1 MPNLVELE
9 SAMPVAPLKLLA
21 LDSCKELGD
30 RVNEYLVDFRK
41 NVHNDIKQ
49 DPAFRGYSE
58 ENYLIKAACPRFGS
72 GEGKG
77 VLSESVRGKDVFLM
91 VDVCNHSLTY
101 TVNGYENHKSPDDHY
116 QDLKR
121 MIAAIAG

>member
-9 SAMPVAPLKLLA
+9 SAMPVA

-77 VLSESVRGKDVFLM
+77 VLSGGKTLDKVALFEL
-91 VDVCNHSLTY
+91 
-101 TVNGYENHKSPDDHY
+101 
-116 QDLKR
+116 
-121 MIAAIAG
+121 

>member
-58 ENYLIKAACPRFGS
+58 ENYLIKAACPRLEAVKARAS
-72 GEGKG
+72 YPN
-77 VLSESVRGKDVFLM
+77 LSEVRMSF
-91 VDVCNHSLTY
+91 
-101 TVNGYENHKSPDDHY
+101 
-116 QDLKR
+116 
-121 MIAAIAG
+121 